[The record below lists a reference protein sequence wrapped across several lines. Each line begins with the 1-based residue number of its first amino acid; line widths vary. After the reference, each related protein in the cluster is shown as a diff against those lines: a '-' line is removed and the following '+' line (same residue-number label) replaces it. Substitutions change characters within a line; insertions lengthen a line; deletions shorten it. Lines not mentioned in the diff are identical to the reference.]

1 MAGYDQLLEQS
12 IWDTTQDYVN
22 LPDPTQISLSYDRAR
37 TVCRQSSKHHK
48 SFGDIGELTKYTTIG
63 ITVDDIL
70 DLGPKFWDFHRHCM
84 SLR

>member
-37 TVCRQSSKHHK
+37 IVCR
-48 SFGDIGELTKYTTIG
+48 
-63 ITVDDIL
+63 
-70 DLGPKFWDFHRHCM
+70 
-84 SLR
+84 